1 LLLEVK
7 GESRLPSLRLVNVTK
22 RFGKISAINN
32 LNLEVSDGEYLC
44 VLGPTGSGKT
54 TLLKLIAGIVNP
66 DEGEIYFDNKIIN
79 NVPPQERNIAYVP
92 QNYALFPHLSVI
104 ENVAFGPTSKGLDRE
119 EAYKISMNMLEMTR
133 LAGRAD
139 SLPNELS
146 GGMQQ
151 RLALARGLASNSSLL
166 LLDEPLGALDAR
178 LRVELRY
185 KLRDLIK
192 NRGFTA
198 IHVTHDQ
205 EEATIV
211 GDRIAVLRQGQIQQI
226 NNPYTV
232 YNEPRSI
239 FVANFVGGAN
249 FLEGYIIERDQQGS
263 WVQLRNRFI
272 ARIKETS
279 YSPGERVVLAVRE
292 ELTEIVKRVS
302 KKKEVNLFP
311 GTIQLSSFVGSSM
324 ILEILLENGDIVNSK
339 ISIHQQKMELEI
351 SERVYVQLQPENI
364 KTFPYPKMGLFK
376 ELEVM

>member
-1 LLLEVK
+1 MLLEVK

-54 TLLKLIAGIVNP
+54 TLLKLIAGIINP
-66 DEGEIYFDNKIIN
+66 DEGEIYIDNKIIN

-104 ENVAFGPTSKGLDRE
+104 ENVAFGPASKGLDRE

-151 RLALARGLASNSSLL
+151 RLALARGLASNASLL

-178 LRVELRY
+178 LRVELRF
-185 KLRDLIK
+185 KLRDLVK

-226 NNPYTV
+226 NNPFTV

-249 FLEGYIIERDQQGS
+249 FLEGYIIERDQQGA

-272 ARIKETS
+272 ARIKETD

-292 ELTEIVKRVS
+292 ELTEIVKRIS
-302 KKKEVNLFP
+302 EKKEVNLFP

-324 ILEILLENGDIVNSK
+324 MLEILLENGDIVNSK
-339 ISIHQQKMELEI
+339 IPIRQQKKELKI

-364 KTFPYPKMGLFK
+364 KTFPYPKMGLFR
-376 ELEVM
+376 ELEVL

>member
-1 LLLEVK
+1 MLLEVK
-7 GESRLPSLRLVNVTK
+7 GESRLPLLRLVNVTK

-32 LNLEVSDGEYLC
+32 LNLEVNDGEYLC

-54 TLLKLIAGIVNP
+54 TLLRLIAGIINP
-66 DEGEIYFDNKIIN
+66 DEGEIYIDNKIIN

-119 EAYKISMNMLEMTR
+119 EAYKISMNMLDMTR
-133 LAGRAD
+133 LAGRTD

-151 RLALARGLASNSSLL
+151 RLALARGLASNASLL

-185 KLRDLIK
+185 KLRDLVK

-249 FLEGYIIERDQQGS
+249 FIEGYIIERDQQGA

-272 ARIKETS
+272 ARIKENS

-311 GTIQLSSFVGSSM
+311 GTIQLLSFVGSSM

-339 ISIHQQKMELEI
+339 IPIRQQKKELKI

-364 KTFPYPKMGLFK
+364 KIFPYPKIGLFR

>member
-1 LLLEVK
+1 LLEVK
-7 GESRLPSLRLVNVTK
+7 GESRLPLLRLVNVTK

-32 LNLEVSDGEYLC
+32 LNLEVNDGEYLC

-54 TLLKLIAGIVNP
+54 TLLRLIAGIINP
-66 DEGEIYFDNKIIN
+66 DEGEIYIDNKIIN

-119 EAYKISMNMLEMTR
+119 EAYKISMNMLDMTR
-133 LAGRAD
+133 LAGRTD

-151 RLALARGLASNSSLL
+151 RLALARGLASNASLL

-185 KLRDLIK
+185 KLRDLVK

-249 FLEGYIIERDQQGS
+249 FIEGYIIERDQQGA

-272 ARIKETS
+272 ARIKENS

-311 GTIQLSSFVGSSM
+311 GTIQLLSFVGSSM

-339 ISIHQQKMELEI
+339 IPIRQQKKELKI

-364 KTFPYPKMGLFK
+364 KIFPYPKIGLFR